1 MEHKKKKSPRKQP
14 QARRVPEQEVVY
26 TPPMPLNRKKFLLRL
41 ATVAAVVLAIFVSC
55 AIFFR
60 VDTIVVSGASK
71 YTAWSVK
78 EASGIKEGESL
89 LSFGKASAAG
99 RIMEKLR
106 YIKSVRIG
114 VTLPDTVNIYVE
126 ELDVVYAVQD
136 QQEGWWLISADG
148 RVVEQVS
155 QSEASEH
162 TQLSGFCLESP
173 VVGEAPEAWEPETE
187 QTDEQGQDIPVIVT
201 NEERLEAALSI
212 ATQLELNEILGEAAS
227 VDLTDLNDIQ
237 LWYGSQYQVQ
247 LGDPGEMDRKIA
259 MMKKVIDQ
267 HESSGGHQSGVL
279 DVSLTM
285 YPDSVPYTPF

>member
-1 MEHKKKKSPRKQP
+1 MERKKKKPARKEAQVQRTP
-14 QARRVPEQEVVY
+14 AQEVIY
-26 TPPMPLNRKKFLLRL
+26 TPPVPLNRKKFLLRL
-41 ATVAAVVLAIFVSC
+41 ATVAAVVLAVFVSC

-78 EASGIKEGESL
+78 EASGIQEGESL
-89 LSFGKASAAG
+89 LSFGKAAAAG

-126 ELDVVYAVQD
+126 ELDVVYSVQD
-136 QQEGWWLISADG
+136 QTDGWWLISADG

-155 QSEASEH
+155 ESEASEH
-162 TQLSGFCLESP
+162 TMLSGFRLEQP
-173 VVGEAPEAWEPETE
+173 QAGEEPEAWEPETE
-187 QTDEQGQDIPVIVT
+187 QTDEQGQEIPVMVT
-201 NEERLEAALSI
+201 NEERLDAALSI
-212 ATQLELNEILGEAAS
+212 ATQLELNEILGDAAS
-227 VDLTDLNDIQ
+227 VDLTNLNDIQ
-237 LWYGSQYQVQ
+237 LWYGDQYQVR

-259 MMKKVIDQ
+259 MMKAVIEQ
-267 HESSGGHQSGVL
+267 HQRDGGHQSGVL